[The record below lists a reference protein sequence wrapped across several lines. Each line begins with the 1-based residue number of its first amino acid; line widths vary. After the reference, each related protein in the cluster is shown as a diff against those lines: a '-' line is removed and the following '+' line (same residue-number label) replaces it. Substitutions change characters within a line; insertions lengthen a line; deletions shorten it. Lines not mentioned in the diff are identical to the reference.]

1 MKTAIKT
8 GLLLAFWL
16 VLTGFCFSED
26 LQVRIRLSETGLL
39 KEPASDSE
47 VVRTVVEG
55 DVFDVLMR
63 YREYYLVNDT
73 ETHAFLYLP
82 HYAAEELV
90 FGVPE
95 HVTIEGQMLAP
106 TVTEDLSAWQVIPEK
121 YRHTDGIDLRS
132 EYNGEMDVAH
142 NGKQY
147 PKEYS
152 YNHSYKPVIDGA
164 RLVRDARRYLGTSYV
179 LGGTTTEGIDCSGLT
194 RVCLAAQGIDV
205 VHRASLQALEGR
217 YVTADSL
224 QTGDLVFFRD
234 DVTPRYLSHVGIYIS
249 NGRFIHASGS
259 NGKVIVSSLSEE
271 YFKNHYAFAR
281 RF

>member
-16 VLTGFCFSED
+16 ALTGYSFSED
-26 LQVRIRLSETGLL
+26 LQIRIRLSETGLL
-39 KEPASDSE
+39 KEADAESE
-47 VVRTVVEG
+47 IVRTVLEG

-73 ETHAFLYLP
+73 ETHAFLYIPL
-82 HYAAEELV
+82 YAAEELV

-95 HVTIEGQMLAP
+95 HVTIEGQMAAP
-106 TVTEDLSAWQVIPEK
+106 SVSEDLSAWQVIPEK
-121 YRHTDGIDLRS
+121 YRHTDGIDLQT
-132 EYNGEMDVAH
+132 EYSGSMDIAH
-142 NGKQY
+142 NGKKY

-152 YNHSYKPVIDGA
+152 YNHSYKPLVDGA
-164 RLVRDARRYLGTSYV
+164 KLVRDARKYLGARYV
-179 LGGTTTEGIDCSGLT
+179 LGGTTETGIDCSGLT
-194 RVCLAAQGIDV
+194 KVCLENQGIKV

-217 YVTADSL
+217 YVTADQL
-224 QTGDLVFFRD
+224 KTGDLVFFRD
-234 DVTPRYLSHVGIYIS
+234 DETPRYLSHVGIYIS

-259 NGKVIVSSLSEE
+259 NGKVVIGSLSEG